1 LLVVP
6 YRISKVDPTDDEIE
20 ETIRDLH
27 KATFGNNAPMVDP
40 WAFGHWWLA
49 YCSPRHRGDGPV
61 AFAGLQ
67 RHEDDTGYLKRCGVL
82 SCARGNGLQRKLI
95 TVRERYARRLGY
107 THLVSDTTNA
117 IASSNNL
124 IKAGYRLFI
133 PKDPWGPN
141 GALYWRKE
149 L

>member
-6 YRISKVDPTDDEIE
+6 YKIKKADTTDDEIE
-20 ETIRDLH
+20 DTIRDLH

-40 WAFGHWWLA
+40 WGFGHWWLA
-49 YCSPRHRGDGPV
+49 YYDDAPM

-67 RHEDDTGYLKRCGVL
+67 KHEGDIGYLKRCGVL
-82 SCARGNGLQRKLI
+82 AGHRGNGLQRKLI

>member
-1 LLVVP
+1 V
-6 YRISKVDPTDDEIE
+6 YRIKKVDTSDDETE
-20 ETIRDLH
+20 EAIQELH
-27 KATFGNNAPMVDP
+27 DKTFGKHAPMVDP
-40 WAFGHWWLA
+40 FCHGHWWLA
-49 YCSPRHRGDGPV
+49 YYDDVPM

-67 RHEDDTGYLKRCGVL
+67 RHGEDSGYLKRCGVL
-82 SCARGNGLQRKLI
+82 PGHRGNGLQRKLI
-95 TVRERYARRLGY
+95 RAREAYARRLGY

-117 IASSNNL
+117 IASANNL

-133 PKDPWGPN
+133 PREPWGPK